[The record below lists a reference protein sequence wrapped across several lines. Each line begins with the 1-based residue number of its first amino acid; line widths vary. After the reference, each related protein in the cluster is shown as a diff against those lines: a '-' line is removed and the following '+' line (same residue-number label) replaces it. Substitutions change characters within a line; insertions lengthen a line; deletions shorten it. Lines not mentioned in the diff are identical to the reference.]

1 MEKLENKETKKKVG
15 RPKKYEYD
23 ELEKILLKYSAE
35 NIGGQITIGKL
46 VKYSGIPIQAWR
58 FNNDIK
64 AKIRELNEPQSIIQI
79 DAEQTKT
86 IPMPSAEDI
95 VNANYKNKNKLTKV
109 ISDLIDVYQLTYNQL
124 FELKSSEKELEK
136 VKNELNEANLKIK
149 NLKEEV
155 EFYKNEAMKTAIKTT
170 TIVGRTELNTEDNL
184 IDFKKYSETNTTF
197 GDLFKDLD

>member
-15 RPKKYEYD
+15 RPKKYKFD
-23 ELEKILLKYSAE
+23 ELEKILLEYAAE
-35 NIGGQITIGKL
+35 NKGGQITVGKL

-64 AKIRELNEPQSIIQI
+64 ERIKELNEPQNIIEI
-79 DAEQTKT
+79 GTEKTKT

-95 VNANYKNKNKLTKV
+95 VNANYKNKNRLTKV
-109 ISDLIDVYQLTYNQL
+109 ISDLIEVYQHTYNQL
-124 FELKSSEKELEK
+124 FELKKTEKELEK
-136 VKNELNEANLKIK
+136 VKNELDEANLKIQ

-155 EFYKNEAMKTAIKTT
+155 EFYKNESMKIAIKTT
-170 TIVGRTELNTEDNL
+170 TEVGRTELNTDENL
-184 IDFKKYSETNTTF
+184 IDLKKYSETNTTF